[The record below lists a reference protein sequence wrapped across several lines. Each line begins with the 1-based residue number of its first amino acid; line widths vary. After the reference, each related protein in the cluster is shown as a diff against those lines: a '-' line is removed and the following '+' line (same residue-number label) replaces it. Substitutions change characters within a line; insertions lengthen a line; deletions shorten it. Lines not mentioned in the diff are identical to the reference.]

1 MTLVMVIVMLFVAQG
16 VMVMQLK
23 SNVNGNW
30 YKKMMGNGNGNVF
43 GQYQK

>member
-1 MTLVMVIVMLFVAQG
+1 MTLVMVIVMMFVAYG
-16 VMVMQLK
+16 VMVVQLK
-23 SNVNGNW
+23 GNVNVNW